1 MVRLGE
7 LAQRLKYYRKLR
19 KMSVRALADKADVS
33 VSYVYAIEAGAR
45 GSNITK
51 LNQISDALDIA
62 LSELLGQDKRRE

>member
-1 MVRLGE
+1 MGE

-51 LNQISDALDIA
+51 LNQISDALDVA
-62 LSELLGQDKRRE
+62 LSELLGQEKRRE

>member
-1 MVRLGE
+1 MGE

>member
-1 MVRLGE
+1 
-7 LAQRLKYYRKLR
+7 
-19 KMSVRALADKADVS
+19 MSVRALADKADVS